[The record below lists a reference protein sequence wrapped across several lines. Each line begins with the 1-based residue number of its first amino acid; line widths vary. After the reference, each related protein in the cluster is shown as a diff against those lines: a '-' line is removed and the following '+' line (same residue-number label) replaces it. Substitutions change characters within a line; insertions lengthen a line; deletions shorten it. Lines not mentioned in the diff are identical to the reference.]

1 MDTLTKP
8 KVKKFIRIKK
18 PIESGGATAAKEI
31 INSSSSSV
39 IAPLDISIIL
49 KHNKKYKPVLKQLL
63 RKTAWFR
70 WLHQFDIVMAEY
82 KERAVEYFKFKEQK
96 MAEAAAAATAAPSS
110 PIITP
115 LIIPKNSVVII
126 KKKKKT

>member
-8 KVKKFIRIKK
+8 KVKIRIKK
-18 PIESGGATAAKEI
+18 PSDGGGSSGEI
-31 INSSSSSV
+31 IKPSTPPDP
-39 IAPLDISIIL
+39 APAPHPFDISIIL

-63 RKTAWFR
+63 RKTAWFQ

-82 KERAVEYFKFKEQK
+82 KERAVEYFEYKEQK
-96 MAEAAAAATAAPSS
+96 VVAATAAPSS

-115 LIIPKNSVVII
+115 LMIPKNSVVII